1 MSTATNESEKTAAAY
16 LEDALEDLKEARQEV
31 TDELRT
37 TIDSA
42 ISRARE
48 ALDQARSD
56 VEGRAEHL
64 KVSMEERAAE
74 WQRMLEDASDD
85 VRHELGVRSVRAQ
98 HSPETLK
105 EMADEIDKRE
115 KELKS

>member
-1 MSTATNESEKTAAAY
+1 MSTATNESEKTAATY